1 MKTSTSRSRSKI
13 YNDFTRGAGFTA
25 SRGACQHRTA
35 WESRASSGRGC
46 VDSRVKSQGGP
57 VNADRNMRLSL
68 AAALHGLT
76 VSIQTL
82 VVLVVTAPEGSVT
95 YAESC

>member
-1 MKTSTSRSRSKI
+1 
-13 YNDFTRGAGFTA
+13 
-25 SRGACQHRTA
+25 
-35 WESRASSGRGC
+35 
-46 VDSRVKSQGGP
+46 
-57 VNADRNMRLSL
+57 MRLSL

-95 YAESC
+95 YAESW